1 MNAMSMNERD
11 VPKGPLGFSFTTRVR
26 MGDYEGDL
34 QLTAGSLNDLRKAVR
49 LLHEAGVDPM
59 RSAPT
64 WGTTPEGLPI
74 CPKHRVPMRKRERQG
89 DIWYSHNAGGEGEE
103 LWCRGYAGKD
113 SPGWER

>member
-49 LLHEAGVDPM
+49 LLPGAGIEPV
-59 RSAPT
+59 RATAT
-64 WGTTPEGLPI
+64 WATTPEGLPI
-74 CPKHRVPMRKRERQG
+74 CPKHGVPMRKRERQG
-89 DIWYSHNAGGEGEE
+89 DTWYSHNAGGEGEE

>member
-1 MNAMSMNERD
+1 MAINERD
-11 VPKGPLGFSFTTRVR
+11 LPKSPIGFSFTTKVR

-49 LLHEAGVDPM
+49 LLPEAGIEPM
-59 RSAPT
+59 TTAT
-64 WGTTPEGLPI
+64 AWATTPEGLPI

-89 DIWYSHNAGGEGEE
+89 DTWYSHNAGAEGEE